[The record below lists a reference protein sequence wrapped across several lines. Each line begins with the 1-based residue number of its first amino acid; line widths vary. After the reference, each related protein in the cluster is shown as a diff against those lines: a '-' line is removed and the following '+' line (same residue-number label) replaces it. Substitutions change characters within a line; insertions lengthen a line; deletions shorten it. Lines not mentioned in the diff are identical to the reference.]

1 MGEGVCGDMC
11 RFRPWRDEQW
21 FVIVVLSMKAGL
33 CMVESWEEGD
43 GCAWYLAIAVLL
55 CS

>member
-1 MGEGVCGDMC
+1 MICAVSGHGETSNGLS
-11 RFRPWRDEQW
+11 
-21 FVIVVLSMKAGL
+21 IVVLSMKAGL